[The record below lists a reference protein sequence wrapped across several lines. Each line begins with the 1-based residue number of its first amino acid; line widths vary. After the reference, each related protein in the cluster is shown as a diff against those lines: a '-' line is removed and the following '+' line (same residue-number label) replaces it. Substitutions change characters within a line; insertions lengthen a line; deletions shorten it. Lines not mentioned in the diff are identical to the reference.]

1 MFRIERFRSGD
12 MDRFRLARGIRKVVF
27 IQEQGVP
34 EELEYEHDDE
44 AVNYLLYEDDQVKG
58 TARWRE
64 TEKGIKLER
73 FAVLAVDRGKGAGTL
88 LLKRVLEDVT
98 PLGKEIYLHAQVSA
112 MDFYLK
118 AGFKVK
124 GDGFEEAGIQHFL
137 MIFRP

>member
-1 MFRIERFRSGD
+1 M
-12 MDRFRLARGIRKVVF
+12 
-27 IQEQGVP
+27 
-34 EELEYEHDDE
+34 
-44 AVNYLLYEDDQVKG
+44 NYLLYEDDQVKG